1 VAQGSL
7 SKNYET
13 WCLVVDEQELRRL
26 CDEIQKALN
35 KDGANPPRLDFEVT
49 LSDHFSYHTASLEDV
64 LREENSRRKSIKGL
78 SIESENNE
86 DGITVRLGSGTLQY
100 ASLAVKG
107 QDRQWVYVVF
117 SVLEDRLR
125 RLKQWYPRT
134 GLCAIIGASIGVALW
149 IWTFGALS
157 QKYGNA
163 LVVPLE
169 AGKYQFTGPGS
180 ALFMILAVIYCGGLA
195 YAAARLFPNVTF
207 RIGDGISCHDRLKSV
222 RSRLFWLL
230 VGTGGLGTLYRLAN
244 KFLL

>member
-1 VAQGSL
+1 VAQCRL

-13 WCLVVDEQELRRL
+13 WCLVVDEQELRRV

-35 KDGANPPRLDFEVT
+35 KAGANPPKLDFEVT

-78 SIESENNE
+78 TVESENDE
-86 DGITVRLGSGTLQY
+86 GGITVSLGSGGSQY

-107 QDRQWVYVVF
+107 QDRQWVYVAF

-125 RLKQWYPRT
+125 RLKQWHPRT
-134 GLCAIIGASIGVALW
+134 GLCVAIAVSLGFTLL
-149 IWTFGALS
+149 IWTMGALI
-157 QKYGNA
+157 QKYG
-163 LVVPLE
+163 
-169 AGKYQFTGPGS
+169 S
-180 ALFMILAVIYCGGLA
+180 ILAVSLEQGTIQTTGVGTAVFFALAVVYCGGLA
-195 YAAARLFPNVTF
+195 YAAARLFPNIIF
-207 RIGDGISCHDRLKSV
+207 RIGDGVSRHDSLKAV

-230 VGTGGLGTLYRLAN
+230 VGTGGLGTLYRLVY